1 MNADPGTR
9 TFRGGSLDELL
20 PQIREAL
27 GPDAV
32 VLRQR
37 EGVIGGF
44 RGFFAKRCV
53 EVEARAAA
61 AGEAVAAA
69 PAAEARAI
77 PARSVIDA
85 YDTGEVAGA
94 EMPELPEEMLA
105 DAAPFAEHLAKAF
118 RPMRAERDEAPAA
131 AAEEVEGPLEFAGLE
146 EAVAAARAEREVPLS
161 EPVVRRP
168 EPPRRRRAGSDPEM
182 VRAAMVSAGV
192 PRRLADAIMEETAS
206 GQPLEPA
213 VSRLELARRALA
225 RRVRVSHGWRTP
237 RRTIAIV
244 GPPGSGRTLVV
255 ARLCNAYAEH
265 GGTSVAALSLETGRQ
280 ALRLGMLTEGADVAL
295 EVAPSPGLA
304 AEARERLTAV
314 SLVVADTPPLD
325 LGDPEGVAELA
336 RLLEALQPDETHLLV
351 PAGSD
356 LEAGRALLF
365 GATQKLAIT
374 KLIVARAD
382 SAGTGVPIG
391 LSLVARIPVSYVSE
405 GVRPDTGLRAAEP
418 DELARMVLP

>member
-1 MNADPGTR
+1 MNADPGTQ

-32 VLRQR
+32 IVRQR
-37 EGVIGGF
+37 EGVVGGF
-44 RGFFAKRCV
+44 KGFFAKRCV
-53 EVEARAAA
+53 EVEARPAT
-61 AGEAVAAA
+61 AGEAVAA

-85 YDTGEVAGA
+85 YDTGEAAGA
-94 EMPELPEEMLA
+94 GVPALPEGMLA

-118 RPMRAERDEAPAA
+118 EPMVAARDEAPVPADPEDRA
-131 AAEEVEGPLEFAGLE
+131 GMAGLE
-146 EAVAAARAEREVPLS
+146 EAVAAARAERDLPLPA
-161 EPVVRRP
+161 PVARRTP
-168 EPPRRRRAGSDPEM
+168 PPRRRRAGSDPEM
-182 VRAAMVSAGV
+182 VRTAMVSAGV
-192 PRRLADAIMEETAS
+192 PRRLADAIMDETAS
-206 GQPLEPA
+206 GQPLEPT

-244 GPPGSGRTLVV
+244 GPPGAGRTLVV
-255 ARLCNAYAEH
+255 ARLCNAYSEH
-265 GGTSVAALSLETGRQ
+265 GAASVAALSLETGRQ

-295 EVAPSPGLA
+295 EVAPTPGLA
-304 AEARERLTAV
+304 AEARERLAGV
-314 SLVVADTPPLD
+314 ALVVADTPPLD

-336 RLLEALQPDETHLLV
+336 RLLEALQPDETHLLL

-374 KLIVARAD
+374 RLIVARAD
-382 SAGTGVPIG
+382 SAGTGVPVG
-391 LSLVARIPVSYVSE
+391 LALAARIPVSYVSE

-418 DELARMVLP
+418 DELAGMVLP